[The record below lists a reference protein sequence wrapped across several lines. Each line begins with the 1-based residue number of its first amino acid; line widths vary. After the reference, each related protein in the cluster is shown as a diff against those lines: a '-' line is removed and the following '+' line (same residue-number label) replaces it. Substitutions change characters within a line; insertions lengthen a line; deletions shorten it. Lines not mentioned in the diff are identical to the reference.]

1 MKGDFTRGHRP
12 DAKRKEKY
20 RRVLLQEGRLV
31 LDSDVAASVDAAD
44 TLIRDLASDVG
55 CEQGSPNLGYLA
67 TPGPLLA
74 VFETLDGVTL
84 PAPGGAFVAYRDY
97 GAKYHERFPSLYVG
111 AHAAGGF
118 VQIRARR
125 KLAKARY
132 PKLRLWLRANANV
145 EVRIHNVSAGVL
157 NVNDATNFKFY
168 DVQVP
173 AGAPAEYDTLE
184 IGFSAAGAANEAW
197 IGFIEGFEPAT
208 KAPLF
213 SYTRGRYYLQGLGV
227 ESADDGMFW
236 ESTFP
241 TSKGFPTGDTL
252 PVAGSYVV
260 AYLEGWERLI
270 TRIEDGG
277 ILEQALGGVLDTTVR
292 SKAVGQVK
300 LAVFANDGGSPLTGK
315 DDVPAAFAKVDA
327 GTGKLRLTTKVAP
340 DNLDPCA
347 IPEAGGYTGAD
358 NRFYRFEVHKGGALG
373 NVEIKWSKNNGSDVF
388 AVASVANTLTNLT
401 LAPGAEVKDGDLIE
415 LLDETDDLGDAAPAE
430 VALAAKSF
438 RASQRSVGQLFYAET
453 TATSGQLKLRD
464 PVTRLPVN
472 VPADFANKDKAPRKV
487 RVWHGL
493 LVTKPKVMGDPPVT
507 AFDLGD
513 GIVIELTGAAFRP
526 GDYWQHEARK
536 IKDNQNGLWQESP
549 HGPERLFAP
558 LALFR
563 YTGESAPLELVRWY
577 DHQYSALCELNAD
590 DIAYDGGKVGTN
602 ADTVQEALDELYAK
616 EDGGC
621 CDGSL
626 SPSENH
632 GDDTARIQQA
642 IDEAIDGA
650 TLCLERGIYRIHG
663 TLNVIGRRVTLAGC
677 PHATLLGFGGDAP
690 VFYVHGDARL
700 TLRDLLVFRRE
711 VSGPLV
717 QLTLSGGMPGSKGR
731 EQLVPTQ
738 LWLEG
743 TALVHAGEEGV
754 AIQVA
759 KPELPVFKP
768 EEPTPFVVYPD
779 ARGTTSIRAEESILL
794 GAWGVAA
801 EYVFMTELIES
812 VVVGEKA
819 GFYAKGAGGLR
830 LRRSSFQGWLDVERR
845 KVLIDAADED
855 LEKTVTKL
863 IETEAGGFSAESVGI
878 GVSGIDYWRCEFERC
893 TFACGSPVL
902 IGYLSSD
909 LVSAGN
915 EYVGSYAGIRVDFL
929 YQCRLSG
936 DRFSTSGAAGL
947 WLPWVTSSLEVEGC
961 TFTGPRGIL
970 FAASAD
976 TSPLPVLESTYPSLA
991 GIGIHDNQFLSYL
1004 AGVQFGPSLV
1014 QQKEGASPPVVNME
1028 GIAVTANVFSD
1039 TTVGVACT
1047 LLAPPPWEQ
1056 EQEVRT
1062 QRLRIADN
1070 QIDAAVGVLALG
1082 NDVVVQSNTMRGQQT
1097 IVSEDVLGL
1106 PMRKARQVGLYLSD
1120 GGYLSVQDNV
1130 ITLSTELPPDE
1141 GGTVGILLYERWT
1154 EGDRDGI
1161 VVQGNTVTA
1170 SAPFWA
1176 PEGETGAG
1184 TTWLLLEANRFTGL
1198 GCRSEQLYESTLR
1211 SNVVTGGFQIT
1222 MGGGNVVSGNRLL
1235 PLWNSHI
1242 ALIITRAWGDWQ
1254 IEDNRAEGSI
1264 LFFPYTY
1271 TSSGVASS
1279 SPRFIESLQPWV
1291 APANTVYR
1299 GTVRVAE
1306 VQPIFQ
1312 TYLKALATAAVEK
1325 EYSYNAQ
1332 VEGNWVTADLV
1343 VGWPNATVKSPY
1355 DTYPPAVADSYSGL
1369 QIVGNRA
1376 GSVLVTNAYSRIV
1389 FAHNFATDF
1398 NISGWSQA
1406 GIITAPN
1413 YNAP

>member
-55 CEQGSPNLGYLA
+55 CKQGSPNLGYLA

-111 AHAAGGF
+111 SHAAGGF
-118 VQIRARR
+118 VKVLARR
-125 KLAKARY
+125 KLTKARY
-132 PKLRLWLRANANV
+132 PKVRLWLRANASV
-145 EVRIHNVSAGVL
+145 EVRIQGVSAGVV
-157 NVNDATNFKFY
+157 NANDAGNFKFY
-168 DVQVP
+168 DVLVP

-197 IGFIEGFEPAT
+197 IGFIEGFEAAT

-213 SYTRGRYYLQGLGV
+213 SYTRGRYYLQGLAV

-241 TSKGFPTGDTL
+241 TSKGFPAGDTL

-292 SKAVGQVK
+292 SRAVGQVK
-300 LAVFANDGGSPLTGK
+300 LAVFANDGGDPLAGK

-327 GTGKLRLTTKVAP
+327 GTGRLKLTTKVAP

-373 NVEIKWSKNNGSDVF
+373 NVEIKWSRNNGSDVF

-430 VALAAKSF
+430 VALAAKVF

-464 PVTRLPVN
+464 AVTRLPVN
-472 VPADFANKDKAPRKV
+472 VPADFANKTQAPRKV

-493 LVTKPKVMGDPPVT
+493 LVTKPKVLGDPPVT
-507 AFDLGD
+507 LFDLGD
-513 GIVIELTGAAFRP
+513 GIVIELSGAAFRP

-536 IKDNQNGLWQESP
+536 IKDNQNGPWQEPP

-563 YTGESAPLELVRWY
+563 YTGENAPLELVRWY

-590 DIAYDGGKVGTN
+590 DIAYDGGKVGTD

-621 CDGSL
+621 CDASL
-626 SPSENH
+626 SPSETQ

-663 TLNVIGRRVTLAGC
+663 TLNIVGRRVTLSGC
-677 PHATLLGFGGDAP
+677 PHATLLGFEGDAP
-690 VFYVHGDARL
+690 VFFVDGDACL

-711 VSGPLV
+711 DSGPLV
-717 QLTLSGGMPGSKGR
+717 QLTLSGGTPGEKGLA
-731 EQLVPTQ
+731 QFVPTQ
-738 LWLEG
+738 VRLEG
-743 TALVHAGEEGV
+743 AALVHAGENGV
-754 AIQVA
+754 AIQIA
-759 KPELPVFKP
+759 RPALPDFKP
-768 EEPTPFVVYPD
+768 EEPAPFVVYPD
-779 ARGTTSIRAEESILL
+779 TRGTTSIRAEESILL

-812 VVVGEKA
+812 VVVCERA
-819 GFYAKGAGGLR
+819 GIYAKGAGGLR

-855 LEKTVTKL
+855 LEKTVTRL
-863 IETEAGGFSAESVGI
+863 IETEAGGYNADSVGI
-878 GVSGIDYWRCEFERC
+878 GVSGVDYWRSEFEQC

-902 IGYLSSD
+902 IGYLYD
-909 LVSAGN
+909 LLSVGN
-915 EYVGSYAGIRVDFL
+915 EYVGAHAGIRVDYL
-929 YQCRLSG
+929 YQCRMSG
-936 DRFSTSGAAGL
+936 DRFSTSGAAGV
-947 WLPWVTSSLEVEGC
+947 WLPWLTSSLKVEGC
-961 TFTGPRGIL
+961 TFTGQRGIL
-970 FAASAD
+970 LAASAD
-976 TSPLPVLESTYPSLA
+976 GSPLPALESTYPSLA
-991 GIGIHDNQFLSYL
+991 EVGIHDNQFLSYL
-1004 AGVQFGPSLV
+1004 AGVQIGPSLV
-1014 QQKEGASPPVVNME
+1014 QQQEGTSPPVVSME
-1028 GIAVTANVFSD
+1028 GVAVTANVFSN
-1039 TTVGVACT
+1039 TSLGVACT
-1047 LLAPPPWEQ
+1047 LMPPPPWGE
-1056 EQEVRT
+1056 EPEERT
-1062 QRLRIADN
+1062 QRLRIAGN
-1070 QIDAAVGVLALG
+1070 QLDAAVGVLALG
-1082 NDVVVQSNTMRGQQT
+1082 NDVVVQGNTVRGQQL
-1097 IVSEDVLGL
+1097 SFSNDVLGL
-1106 PMRKARQVGLYLSD
+1106 PLHNARQVGLYLAD
-1120 GGYLSVQDNV
+1120 GGYSAVQDNV
-1130 ITLSTELPPDE
+1130 ITLSAVSQAEK
-1141 GGTVGILLYERWT
+1141 GGSVGILLYERWT
-1154 EGDRDGI
+1154 EGERDGI
-1161 VVQGNTVTA
+1161 TVQDNTVTA
-1170 SAPFWA
+1170 STPFWVA
-1176 PEGETGAG
+1176 EGETGAG
-1184 TTWLLLEANRFTGL
+1184 THGLLLEGNRFTGL
-1198 GCRSEQLYESTLR
+1198 GCRCEQLYESVLR
-1211 SNVVTGGFQIT
+1211 NNVFTGGIRIT
-1222 MGGGNVVSGNRLL
+1222 ISGGNTISGNRLSQL
-1235 PLWNSHI
+1235 PSSHI
-1242 ALIITRAWGDWQ
+1242 ALRITQVWGDWQ
-1254 IEDNRAEGSI
+1254 IEDNRVDGSI
-1264 LFFPYTY
+1264 VLTPYAY
-1271 TSSGVASS
+1271 TTAGVAST

-1291 APANTVYR
+1291 APADTVNR

-1306 VQPIFQ
+1306 VQPILQ
-1312 TYLKALATAAVEK
+1312 TYTKALAAAAIDK

-1332 VEGNWVTADLV
+1332 VQGNWVSADLV
-1343 VGWPNATVKSPY
+1343 VGWPNVTSKSPY
-1355 DTYPPAVADSYSGL
+1355 DTYPAAVADTYSGV
-1369 QIVGNRA
+1369 QIVGNRVGA
-1376 GSVLVTNAYSRIV
+1376 MLVTNTYSRLV

-1398 NISGWSQA
+1398 SIPGWSQT

-1413 YNAP
+1413 FNAP